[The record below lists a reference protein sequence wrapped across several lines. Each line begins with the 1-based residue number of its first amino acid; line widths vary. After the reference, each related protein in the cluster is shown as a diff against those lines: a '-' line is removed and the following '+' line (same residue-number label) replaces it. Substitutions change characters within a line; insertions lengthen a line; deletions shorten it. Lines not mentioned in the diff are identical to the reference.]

1 MGFLDRLFGLGD
13 DDRRVPPPP
22 TAHVPAS
29 GSRDGVGRYAP
40 PPPPAAS
47 GTASG
52 PSSDDARALERYRYL
67 LRTAPPETVEQ
78 VHAEA
83 FARLTPSQRQ
93 QGLAGGGQRH
103 RAPDPVEQRRAKRC
117 LESVNLLTQCWLTH
131 AQKVGR
137 LGEMPGFRHR

>member
-1 MGFLDRLFGLGD
+1 
-13 DDRRVPPPP
+13 
-22 TAHVPAS
+22 
-29 GSRDGVGRYAP
+29 GRYA

-78 VHAEA
+78 VHAKA

-93 QGLAGGGQRH
+93 QVLHELSSGLPADERPAGD
-103 RAPDPVEQRRAKRC
+103 DPAS
-117 LESVNLLTQCWLTH
+117 L
-131 AQKVGR
+131 A
-137 LGEMPGFRHR
+137 